1 MTDDRERL
9 KEMVSKIIDK
19 TDISIVKLISVF
31 MSGMI
36 LLSLWDANNITEPTE
51 TRTDVE
57 DVLVKLL
64 VKIITKGG
72 N

>member
-36 LLSLWDANNITEPTE
+36 LLSLWDANNFTKPTE

-57 DVLVKLL
+57 DVLVKML